1 MNIEDIKTL
10 IRLGF
15 EPAHY
20 FKRSAWVKVERVME
34 FLVNKGEVTKASGQ
48 VKYSVQGGCYNNA
61 DVTRWAEMFMKSPLG
76 EHLDG
81 MQRLSRD
88 LGLPLN
94 SGKLLTAYMNL
105 NTK

>member
-1 MNIEDIKTL
+1 MNIESIKTL

-34 FLVNKGEVTKASGQ
+34 FLVNRGEVVKVNGL
-48 VKYSVQGGCYNNA
+48 VKYAPCKGTHDEQDIA
-61 DVTRWAEMFMKSPLG
+61 RWAKMFMKSPFT
-76 EHLDG
+76 EHIEG
-81 MQRLSRD
+81 MKQLSKE
-88 LGLPLN
+88 LNLPLN
-94 SGKLLTAYMNL
+94 SGELLKAYMNF

>member
-1 MNIEDIKTL
+1 MKRENIKTL

-15 EPAHY
+15 EPARY

-34 FLVNKGEVTKASGQ
+34 FLVNKGEVVKVNGD
-48 VKYSVQGGCYNNA
+48 VKYVPRRGKY
-61 DVTRWAEMFMKSPLG
+61 DELDLEVWAKMFMQSPFV
-76 EHLDG
+76 EHLEG
-81 MQRLSRD
+81 MKKLSKE

-94 SGKLLTAYMNL
+94 SGKLLQTYMDF